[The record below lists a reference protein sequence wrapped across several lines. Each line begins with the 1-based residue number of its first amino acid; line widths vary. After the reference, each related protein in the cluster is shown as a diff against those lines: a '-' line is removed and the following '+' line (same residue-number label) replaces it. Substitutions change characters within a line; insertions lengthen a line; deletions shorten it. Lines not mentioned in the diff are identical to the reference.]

1 MIDDIGAL
9 LLHLWTLNDK
19 DDMRQAREEASGPA
33 CGIAALDPATT
44 LAMSPML
51 RARYAFADAWHGA
64 AHGQTWLA
72 VGAVATTSALL
83 RERAWHRAQMEI
95 LADTFPGSIE
105 PARTVLFGIDDAR
118 GGATYLIWRHDDAE
132 PMVCAFYG
140 GGLDTFADLGRY
152 LEFLVGERTHDD
164 SAELLAASAGP
175 VRPLAPSPALGG
187 TLQGSLRAAIASSR
201 RTTTGRVSSP

>member
-1 MIDDIGAL
+1 MTMNDDIGAL
-9 LLHLWTLNDK
+9 LRHLWILNDK
-19 DDMRQAREEASGPA
+19 DDVRQTREEACDPA

-72 VGAVATTSALL
+72 VGSVSTASALL
-83 RERAWHRAQMEI
+83 HERAWHRAQMAT
-95 LADTFPGSIE
+95 LARTVPGGIE
-105 PARTVLFGIDDAR
+105 PARMVLFGIDDAR
-118 GGATYLIWRHDDAE
+118 GGATYLIWRHGGAE

-152 LEFLVGERTHDD
+152 LEFLVGETTHDD
-164 SAELLAASAGP
+164 SAELLATSAGP
-175 VRPLAPSPALGG
+175 VRPLSRSPVLGG
-187 TLQGSLRAAIASSR
+187 TL
-201 RTTTGRVSSP
+201 